1 MRTMKPARILLFA
14 MLGAVFATIGDA
26 FHVRTHTLSYP
37 NPHLFNQAWWVYP
50 GFLLVFLLMGYLYSL
65 GIGRLFI
72 GMQARQSASRGS
84 AREMIEAAAAFI
96 FVYLLSGYG
105 NYDHAFMS
113 VIFYSAFA
121 VRWLL
126 TYDRAW
132 LLLIAAAMAV
142 GGMLAEGAMS
152 ALGLVAYR
160 HVDVFNVPLWL
171 GGLYLHGAFALREG
185 MRFFVYGSRGQG

>member
-1 MRTMKPARILLFA
+1 
-14 MLGAVFATIGDA
+14 
-26 FHVRTHTLSYP
+26 
-37 NPHLFNQAWWVYP
+37 
-50 GFLLVFLLMGYLYSL
+50 
-65 GIGRLFI
+65 
-72 GMQARQSASRGS
+72 
-84 AREMIEAAAAFI
+84 MIEAAAATSI
-96 FVYLLSGYG
+96 TSGY
-105 NYDHAFMS
+105 NYDPAFVGDLIS
-113 VIFYSAFA
+113 LAA
-121 VRWLL
+121 LAPDL
-126 TYDRAW
+126 DRAW